1 MSEDATSDAIA
12 NQDVSRTTIT
22 YSVLHP
28 TALDPS
34 AMSDVDVANHMANGE
49 FIGTRTSVETS
60 PVPAADV
67 DGEVE
72 ALGGVRGFFA
82 EGPAPFGS

>member
-1 MSEDATSDAIA
+1 MSADAPEDAIA
-12 NQDVSRTTIT
+12 NQEVSRTTIV

-34 AMSDVDVANHMANGE
+34 VMSDVDVANHMASGE
-49 FIGTRTSVETS
+49 FIGTRTSVETA

-67 DGEVE
+67 DAEVE
-72 ALGGVRGFFA
+72 ALGGIRGFFA
-82 EGPAPFGS
+82 EGPRPFGS